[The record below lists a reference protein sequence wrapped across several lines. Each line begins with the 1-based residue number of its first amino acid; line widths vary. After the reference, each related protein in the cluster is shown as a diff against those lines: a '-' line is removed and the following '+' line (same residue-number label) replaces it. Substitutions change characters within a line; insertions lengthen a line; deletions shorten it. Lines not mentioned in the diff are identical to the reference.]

1 MTSEDPRERVHRLFE
16 AYAGAPLPGWKEFAA
31 AMQIRPVN
39 QGEIFLK
46 ETDEIGSYLYLV
58 VSGVF
63 HVRVFSA
70 DGSSR
75 TSNFARPGDFMAS
88 LPAIE
93 QRPRAPLPPEAANSI
108 VGKALEQVFQE
119 RYRLTALSHGSV
131 IEIPLHEMHRQATR
145 SVAWGRAL
153 ATAYLIYAQI
163 LRYERDRM
171 RALPEARYRSFL
183 VDFEPVLR
191 FIQQKDIADYLGISV
206 VGLSRIASR
215 VRRADAPH

>member
-39 QGEIFLK
+39 QGEVFLK

-153 ATAYLIYAQI
+153 ATAYLI
-163 LRYERDRM
+163 
-171 RALPEARYRSFL
+171 
-183 VDFEPVLR
+183 
-191 FIQQKDIADYLGISV
+191 
-206 VGLSRIASR
+206 
-215 VRRADAPH
+215 